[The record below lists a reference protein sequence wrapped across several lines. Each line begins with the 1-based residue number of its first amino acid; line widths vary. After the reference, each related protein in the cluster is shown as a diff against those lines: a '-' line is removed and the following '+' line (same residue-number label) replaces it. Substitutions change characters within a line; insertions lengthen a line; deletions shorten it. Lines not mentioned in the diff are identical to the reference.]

1 VSLPWA
7 EFLFSDGF
15 HWQEWD
21 RPRVIVRTQRAGLK
35 NLLHSVVYSCFN
47 KNQMISPRVASL
59 PKWKEYCRGIIIF
72 YWIAIGGTI
81 CFLTFNDHLGLSLL
95 FGVHPFL
102 PQGFS

>member
-47 KNQMISPRVASL
+47 KNQMISPRVAFPSGRNIVDVL
-59 PKWKEYCRGIIIF
+59 
-72 YWIAIGGTI
+72 
-81 CFLTFNDHLGLSLL
+81 LS
-95 FGVHPFL
+95 FTG
-102 PQGFS
+102 